1 MDRIIE
7 DKRLIKPKH
16 WKIIGVSVVV
26 IAAIIFLAT
35 RSHLSTY
42 KTEADKL
49 QIAEVFEGNFED
61 YIKINGRVE
70 PISTIYLDAV
80 EGGRVEEIFITEGT
94 LVKKG
99 DVILRL
105 SNNNLNLSI
114 LNSEAQLAEK
124 ANFLRE
130 VMLNMEQQKLRTEQ
144 SLINLEFEV
153 KQKKRNY
160 ERNKKLYSKGH
171 ISQEDYLVSEDSYML
186 ANKLFE
192 LTKRTKVQDS
202 IYRKIQV
209 AQLNQNLE
217 NMKKNLEFVHQ
228 RLENLN
234 VKAPFDGQLGLLN
247 AEIGQS
253 ITHGQRIGQINVLT
267 SFKIACEIDEHYIDR
282 IRKGLD
288 ATLTRDNK
296 EYKLK
301 IKKVYPEVREGRFK
315 VDLVFDG
322 KMPEKIR
329 TGQTYYIN
337 LVLGESK
344 QSLQVSRGG
353 FFASTGGQWVYVLNQ
368 EGTEALKRSVRI
380 GRQNPRYFEV
390 LEGLNPGEKIIVS
403 GYEMFGDNERIV
415 LTMNN

>member
-16 WKIIGVSVVV
+16 WKIIGVAVFV
-26 IAAIIFLAT
+26 IIIIIFLAT
-35 RSHLSTY
+35 RSNLSTY
-42 KTEADKL
+42 RTEADKL
-49 QIAEVFEGNFED
+49 QIAEVFEGSFDD

-70 PISTIYLDAV
+70 PISTIYLDAI

-99 DVILRL
+99 DIILRL

-130 VMLNMEQQKLRTEQ
+130 VMLNMEQQKLHTEQ
-144 SLINLEFEV
+144 NLINLEFEL

-160 ERNKKLYSKGH
+160 TRNKKLYAEGH
-171 ISQEDYLVSEDSYML
+171 ISQEDFLVSEDSYML
-186 ANKLFE
+186 SSKLFD
-192 LTKRTKVQDS
+192 LTKRKKEQDS
-202 IYRKIQV
+202 IYRTIQV
-209 AQLNQNLE
+209 EQMKQNLD
-217 NMKKNLEFVHQ
+217 NMKKNLAFVHQ
-228 RLENLN
+228 RLDNLN
-234 VKAPFDGQLGLLN
+234 VKATYDGQLGLLD

-253 ITHGQRIGQINVLT
+253 ISTGQRIGQINVLT

-282 IRKGLD
+282 VRKGL
-288 ATLTRDNK
+288 AASIERANK
-296 EYKLK
+296 EYSLK
-301 IKKVYPEVREGRFK
+301 IKKVYPEVRDGRFK
-315 VDLVFDG
+315 VDLVFNDT
-322 KMPEKIR
+322 MPEKIR

-344 QSLQVSRGG
+344 QSIQVSRGS
-353 FFASTGGQWVYVLNQ
+353 FFSSTGGQWVYVLNP
-368 EGTEALKRSVRI
+368 EGTEAIKRNVRI

-403 GYEMFGDNERIV
+403 GYEMFGDNDRII
-415 LTMNN
+415 LK